1 MIVDAVHSGAP
12 AGTIHRFDA
21 AAGPLPASLRSST
34 STHLVSLAETIELAR
49 TLDRLPA
56 SVTVYGIEGE
66 RYDLGAPVT
75 PAVAAAIDQ
84 LGRSSATISRSTD

>member
-84 LGRSSATISRSTD
+84 LGRSSAAISRSTD